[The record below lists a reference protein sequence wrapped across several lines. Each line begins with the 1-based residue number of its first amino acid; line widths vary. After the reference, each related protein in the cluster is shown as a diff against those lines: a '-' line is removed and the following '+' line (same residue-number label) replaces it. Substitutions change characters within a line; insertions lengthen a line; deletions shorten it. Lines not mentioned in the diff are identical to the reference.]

1 MSTEVAPWEPY
12 SLSYVSSEEG
22 GQTQHARLGV
32 DMYTITAAL
41 LITAPHVIVN

>member
-1 MSTEVAPWEPY
+1 MSTELAPSEPY
-12 SLSYVSSEEG
+12 SLSYVNSEEG